1 MNKSTKYTFPRDDA
15 GIGYRAAR
23 TLRGKTVRKGLSY
36 TVKHTMKLCLPS

>member
-1 MNKSTKYTFPRDDA
+1 MKKSTNYTFPRDDA

-23 TLRGKTVRKGLSY
+23 TLRGKTMRKDLSY